1 MCENF
6 LFFKELTD
14 IDIMH
19 ESNDGANILIKA
31 LFDHNICA
39 LLVQNLER
47 LDETVKE
54 EREGVHKTLG

>member
-1 MCENF
+1 
-6 LFFKELTD
+6 
-14 IDIMH
+14 MH

-31 LFDHNICA
+31 LFDHNISA